1 MKVFETVPADFFSVL
16 VSPNRE
22 IYVDALMKLYEMFQ
36 AEINIRLKA
45 FLAEVE
51 LLLEDRQYV
60 MEEGDDAE
68 EFEFTSLRGKA
79 RLIEHRL
86 EKTRW
91 IEREYLDGSFTEII
105 TPYPYAIIVMRMLDE
120 LTRNGAAEYNSLVF
134 STYSA
139 LNQAYTNSRDRMYE
153 ALLIAKNN
161 TEKLDYELRT
171 FYHGIRGYLRII
183 RENSDVNR
191 LLQNHFEAYKKEA
204 DRVYHPIKTMDSLSR
219 YSGPICNILTEV
231 RYDDDLLRQMT
242 QKALVTK
249 NYPDEEDARED
260 ILNTIEKIVDSYQAI
275 RQLVDEIDLKHSS
288 LTKQSV
294 DKIRYVMS
302 ADQSIKGKLVELMKV
317 FAQAVGERETA
328 VTSMLQ
334 EHIQVNRQDY
344 IDKGSLWHKNI
355 RSRRID
361 APPMTLPE
369 DSGVE
374 EEVMAAVSAKMKNG
388 YSEAR
393 VRSFMEGLFADDQK
407 EVSSEHIPVEN
418 DTDYILTLLA
428 VVSAFKGRRGYS
440 VKLEDGF
447 MLKDQ
452 YRIPRFVLYKGGKPN
467 VE

>member
-1 MKVFETVPADFFSVL
+1 MKVFKTVPTDFFSVL

-22 IYVDALMKLYEMFQ
+22 IYADALAKLYEMFQ
-36 AEINIRLKA
+36 TAINIRLKDY
-45 FLAEVE
+45 LAEVE

-60 MEEGDDAE
+60 MEEGDETE
-68 EFEFTSLRGKA
+68 EPEYASLRGKA

-105 TPYPYAIIVMRMLDE
+105 TPYSYAIIVMRMLDE
-120 LTRNGAAEYNSLVF
+120 LTRGGAAEYNSLVF

-139 LNQAYTNSRDRMYE
+139 LNQAYTDSRDRMYE

-191 LLQNHFEAYKKEA
+191 LLQNHFEAYKREA

-231 RYDDDLLRQMT
+231 HYDEKLLQQMT
-242 QKALVTK
+242 EKALATK
-249 NYPDEEDARED
+249 SYPGEEDARQD
-260 ILNTIEKIVDSYQAI
+260 VLNMIENIIDSYRAI
-275 RQLVDEIDLKHSS
+275 RQLVDEIDAKHSS

-302 ADQSIKGKLVELMKV
+302 ADQSIKGKLVELMK
-317 FAQAVGERETA
+317 AYAEAEDEHETEIA
-328 VTSMLQ
+328 SLLQ
-334 EHIQVNRQDY
+334 TYIQVNRQDY
-344 IDKGSLWHKNI
+344 IDKGSLWHRNI
-355 RSRRID
+355 RNRRID
-361 APPMTLPE
+361 APPMSLPE
-369 DSGVE
+369 DTFTG
-374 EEVMAAVSAKMKNG
+374 EEVMAAVSKKMKNS
-388 YSEAR
+388 YSEAL
-393 VRSFMEGLFADDQK
+393 VRSFMEGLFTDGQK
-407 EVSSEHIPVEN
+407 QVSSDRISVEN
-418 DTDYILTLLA
+418 DTDYVLTLLA
-428 VVSAFKGRRGYS
+428 VVSAFKGSRGFS
-440 VKLEDGF
+440 LELKDGF
-447 MLKDQ
+447 IMKDH
-452 YRIPRFVLYKGGKPN
+452 YRIPRFVLYKGGKPH

>member
-1 MKVFETVPADFFSVL
+1 
-16 VSPNRE
+16 
-22 IYVDALMKLYEMFQ
+22 
-36 AEINIRLKA
+36 
-45 FLAEVE
+45 
-51 LLLEDRQYV
+51 
-60 MEEGDDAE
+60 
-68 EFEFTSLRGKA
+68 
-79 RLIEHRL
+79 
-86 EKTRW
+86 
-91 IEREYLDGSFTEII
+91 
-105 TPYPYAIIVMRMLDE
+105 MRMLDE
-120 LTRNGAAEYNSLVF
+120 LTKNGAAEYNSLVC

-139 LNQAYTNSRDRMYE
+139 LNQAYTDSRDRMYE

-191 LLQNHFEAYKKEA
+191 LLQNRFEAYKKEA

-231 RYDDDLLRQMT
+231 RYDEDLLRQMT

-260 ILNTIEKIVDSYQAI
+260 ILNTIEKIVDSYRAI

-302 ADQSIKGKLVELMKV
+302 ADQSIKGKLVELMKA
-317 FAQAVGERETA
+317 FAEAEGERETA
-328 VTSMLQ
+328 VTSLLQ

-374 EEVMAAVSAKMKNG
+374 EEVMAAVSEKMKNG

-407 EVSSEHIPVEN
+407 EISSERIPVEN

-440 VKLEDGF
+440 VKLEDSY
-447 MLKDQ
+447 MLKGQ